1 MKRQQTKKIK
11 VRDIFIGG
19 SEPISIQSMTKTD
32 TRDIHATLEQ
42 IKELEEVGC
51 DLVRVAIPNMEAA
64 QGIKR
69 IVKQSNIPIVA
80 DIHFDYRLALEV
92 IKNGVDKLRINPGN
106 IGDHNRI
113 KKVVNAAKQRNIP
126 IRIGVNAGSIDQE
139 VLEEYGKV
147 TPQAMVASAQK
158 HIKILEDLDFD
169 QIVISLKASSV
180 PLTIEAYQLMS
191 KQCDYP
197 LHVGVTESGT
207 KFSGTIKSSIGIGSL
222 LSKGIGDTIR
232 VSLTDQPKEEVIV
245 AKEILKSLNLNN
257 NSNSIEVISCP
268 TCGRCQI
275 DLINIANDLERKL
288 GQIQNTKPLKVAVM
302 GCAVNGPGEAKEADI
317 GIAGGK
323 GEVLLFK
330 KGKIIGKI
338 NSKNILNNLV
348 EEINQLEDSR
358 KED

>member
-32 TRDIHATLEQ
+32 TRDIHTTIEQ

-64 QGIKR
+64 QGIKS

-139 VLEEYGKV
+139 VLEQYGKV

-222 LSKGIGDTIR
+222 LSRGIGDTIR

-323 GEVLLFK
+323 GEALLFK

-338 NSKNILNNLV
+338 DSKNILNNLV

>member
-11 VRDIFIGG
+11 VRDTFIGG
-19 SEPISIQSMTKTD
+19 NKPISIQSMTKTD
-32 TRDIHATLEQ
+32 TRDIQGTVRQ

-51 DLVRVAIPNMEAA
+51 DIVRVAIPNMEAA
-64 QGIKR
+64 QGIR
-69 IVKQSNIPIVA
+69 GIVKQSNIPIVA

-106 IGDHNRI
+106 IGDHDRV
-113 KKVVNAAKQRNIP
+113 KKVVNAAKERNIP
-126 IRIGVNAGSIDQE
+126 IRIGVNAGSIDRE
-139 VLEEYGKV
+139 ILEKYGGIV
-147 TPQAMVASAQK
+147 PRAMVASAQK

-180 PLTIEAYQLMS
+180 PLTIKSYELMS
-191 KQCDYP
+191 QQCDYP

-232 VSLTDQPKEEVIV
+232 VSLTDHPKEEVLV
-245 AKEILKSLNLNN
+245 AKEILKVLNLDNN
-257 NSNSIEVISCP
+257 FNSIEVISCP

-275 DLINIANDLERKL
+275 DLINIANDLEKKL
-288 GQIQNTKPLKVAVM
+288 NQIKNTKPLKVAVM
-302 GCAVNGPGEAKEADI
+302 GCAVNGPGEAREADI

-323 GEVLLFK
+323 GKALLFK
-330 KGKIIGKI
+330 KGEIVGKI
-338 NSKNILNNLV
+338 DSKDILETLI
-348 EEINQLEDSR
+348 EEINQLSNNQE
-358 KED
+358 E